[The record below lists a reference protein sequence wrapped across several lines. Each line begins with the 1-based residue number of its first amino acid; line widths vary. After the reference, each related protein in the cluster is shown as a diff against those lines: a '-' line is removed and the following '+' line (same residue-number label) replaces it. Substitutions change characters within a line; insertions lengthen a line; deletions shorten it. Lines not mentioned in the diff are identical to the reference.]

1 LNIEIWSLVFV
12 WPLFLGKWLFF
23 TKRRLDMMDT
33 FKKQLRDLKEKNLY
47 RKIRVLEEHQGTRA
61 VFEGRRLVL
70 FCGNDYLGMSRHP
83 RVMAAAHKAIDR
95 YGVGARSARL
105 MSGTTEAHE
114 RLEKKIAEF
123 KRKEGALVFGSGFLA
138 NLGILTSFAGK
149 EDVVIMDK
157 LCHASLID
165 GARLSGAE
173 IRVFPHK
180 NYERCEELLKKTTAC
195 RKLLVTENVF
205 GMDGDRAN
213 LKELIRLKKKYGA
226 LLIVD
231 DAHGTGVFGKDGPG
245 ATARFSKG
253 IDVIMGTL
261 SKAIGGLGGF
271 VAADKVLI
279 DHLVNFARPF
289 IFATALPPILC
300 ETAREAF
307 CVIEEEPA
315 LLKKL
320 WANIREVYQ
329 GLTGLGFR
337 LEKPESAVLPVIL
350 GDEKTTLEAFETLL
364 ARGIFI
370 PAVRY
375 PTVPKGKAR
384 LRVTVSAAHT
394 KKDMHELLKAFQIL
408 RNKNKSE

>member
-1 LNIEIWSLVFV
+1 
-12 WPLFLGKWLFF
+12 
-23 TKRRLDMMDT
+23 M
-33 FKKQLRDLKEKNLY
+33 KKAYQKELEELQAKNLY
-47 RKIRVLEEHQGTRA
+47 RSLRILEEHKGTRA
-61 VFEGRRLVL
+61 VFKGRKMLL

-83 RVMAAAHKAIDR
+83 RVIAAAHKALDR

-105 MSGTTEAHE
+105 IAGTTEAHAA
-114 RLEKKIAEF
+114 LEKKIAEF
-123 KRKEGALVFGSGFLA
+123 KNKEGALVFAAGFLA
-138 NLGILTSFAGK
+138 NLGILTALAGQ

-180 NYERCEELLKKTTAC
+180 NYEKCEEILKKSTAR
-195 RKLLVTENVF
+195 RKILVTENVF

-231 DAHGTGVFGKDGPG
+231 DAHGTGVFGKNGPG
-245 ATARFSKG
+245 ATSRFSKD

-271 VAADKVLI
+271 VAADRVLI
-279 DHLVNFARPF
+279 DHLINFARPF
-289 IFATALPPILC
+289 IFATALPPVLC
-300 ETAREAF
+300 EAAREAF
-307 CVIEEEPA
+307 CLIEKEPA

-320 WANIREVYQ
+320 WVNIRAVHR
-329 GLTGLGFR
+329 GLTDLGFR
-337 LEKPESAVLPVIL
+337 LTKPESAVLPVIL
-350 GDEKTTLEAFETLL
+350 GDEKKTLEAFEKLL
-364 ARGIFI
+364 AEGIFI

-394 KKDMHELLKAFQIL
+394 PQDIAKLTQAFLKL
-408 RNKNKSE
+408 RDKGAGS

>member
-1 LNIEIWSLVFV
+1 MKENYQKELQN
-12 WPLFLGKWLFF
+12 
-23 TKRRLDMMDT
+23 
-33 FKKQLRDLKEKNLY
+33 LRDKNLY
-47 RKIRVLEEHQGTRA
+47 RSLRILENSDGVRAEFRGKKIL
-61 VFEGRRLVL
+61 L

-83 RVMAAAHKAIDR
+83 RVIAAAHKAIDR

-105 MSGTTEAHE
+105 IAGTTDAHA

-123 KRKEGALVFGSGFLA
+123 KNKENALVFGSGFLA

-149 EDVVIMDK
+149 EDLIVMDK

-180 NYERCEELLKKTTAC
+180 NYEKCEEILKKSAAR
-195 RKLLVTENVF
+195 RKILVTENVF
-205 GMDGDRAN
+205 GMDGDRAD
-213 LKELIRLKKKYGA
+213 LEKLIRIKKRYGA
-226 LLIVD
+226 LLVVD

-245 ATARFSKG
+245 ATGKFAKG

-271 VAADKVLI
+271 AAADRDLI
-279 DHLVNFARPF
+279 DHLINFARPF
-289 IFATALPPILC
+289 IFATALPPVLC

-307 CVIEEEPA
+307 CVIEEEPE

-320 WANIREVYQ
+320 WANIQKVHA
-329 GLTGLGFR
+329 GLISLGFR
-337 LEKPESAVLPVIL
+337 LAEPESTVLPVII
-350 GDEKTTLEAFETLL
+350 GDEKEAMEAFEKLIAL
-364 ARGIFI
+364 GLYI

-384 LRVTVSAAHT
+384 LRITVSAAHS
-394 KKDMHELLKAFQIL
+394 DADIEQLLKAFEKI
-408 RNKNKSE
+408 KK

>member
-1 LNIEIWSLVFV
+1 MVMETYQQEIKSL
-12 WPLFLGKWLFF
+12 KA
-23 TKRRLDMMDT
+23 
-33 FKKQLRDLKEKNLY
+33 KNLY
-47 RKIRVLEEHQGTRA
+47 RSLRVLEEHEGTRA
-61 VFEGRRLVL
+61 VFEGRRILL

-83 RVMAAAHKAIDR
+83 RVIAAAHKAIDR

-105 MSGTTEAHE
+105 IAGTTDAHVS
-114 RLEKKIAEF
+114 LEKKIATF
-123 KRKEGALVFGSGFLA
+123 KHKEGALVFAAGFLA
-138 NLGILTSFAGK
+138 NLGILTAFASK

-165 GARLSGAE
+165 GARISGAE

-180 NYERCEELLKKTTAC
+180 NYEKCEEILKKSTAR

-205 GMDGDRAN
+205 GMDGDRAD
-213 LKELIRLKKKYGA
+213 LKKLIRLKKKYGA

-231 DAHGTGVFGKDGPG
+231 DAHGTGVFGKTGPG

-271 VAADKVLI
+271 VAADKELI
-279 DHLVNFARPF
+279 DHLINFARPF
-289 IFATALPPILC
+289 IFATALPPVLC

-307 CVIEEEPA
+307 CIIEEEPA

-320 WANIREVYQ
+320 WANIREVHE

-337 LEKPESAVLPVIL
+337 LAKPESAVLPIII
-350 GDEKTTLEAFETLL
+350 GDEKKTLEAFEKLL
-364 ARGIFI
+364 AQGIFI

-394 KKDMHELLKAFQIL
+394 ADDIQELLRAF
-408 RNKNKSE
+408 KSLDQGRS